1 MKYGF
6 VKVAAVTPEVKVADV
21 DFNVESIM
29 AEIDKCAA
37 KHVKVMVFPE
47 LCITG
52 ATCRDLFLQKALISS
67 ALEGLKKIKWHSKD
81 VDALIVVGLP
91 LKKEGKLYD
100 VAAVVNRGDILGFVP
115 KTVLSNHGEFN
126 DSRWFASGEEIMGYV
141 SFDGDEVAI
150 GTNLLFNTETVEDL
164 VVACEIGNEPAL
176 AETPSVAH
184 VQAGATLILNPQAT
198 AEIVGRTEFRRNTVA
213 SLSGRLA
220 CGYVSA
226 GAGFGES
233 TTDYVY
239 GGQRLIGECGDILAE
254 SELYGYGALVSD
266 IDVERIAAERIRSS
280 VFDAFED
287 DDYLRLPFYIKS
299 EDTLLDR
306 FYSKT
311 PFIPCPTCV
320 RGDRMKEI
328 FDIQCMGLR
337 KRCLSAGAKKLLIG
351 ISGGLDSTLAFLV
364 AIHTADLLGLSRED
378 VIAVTMPCFG
388 TSERTHDNA
397 IKLCESLG
405 ATFKEVNIKD
415 SVLSHFKD
423 IDQPFEKHDAAF
435 ENAQAR
441 ERTQVLMDMANQ
453 CSGLVVGTGD
463 LSELAL
469 GWATYNGDHMSM
481 YCVNGDITKT
491 TVRAIVKW
499 YAEMCDSEN
508 LAAVLQDII
517 DTPVSPE
524 LLPPSE
530 GEISQKTEELL
541 GPYEL
546 HDFFLYY
553 TVRFGFTPAKIKY
566 LARVAFKEEYDEAL
580 IEKCLGTFLKR
591 FRTQQFKRSCLPDG
605 PAVGTVGLSPRGGF
619 MMPSDAGDWTK

>member
-21 DFNVESIM
+21 KFNVESILS
-29 AEIDKCAA
+29 EVK
-37 KHVKVMVFPE
+37 KLKKNHVKVMVFPE

-52 ATCRDLFLQKALISS
+52 ATCKDLFYQKSLLNEALT
-67 ALEGLKKIKWHSKD
+67 GLKKIKDFSED
-81 VDALIVVGLP
+81 IDAIIAVGLP

-100 VAAVVNRGDILGFVP
+100 VAALINRGDVLGFVP
-115 KTVLSNHGEFN
+115 KTVLSNTGEFS

-141 SFDGDEVAI
+141 NFDGEEVAI
-150 GTNLLFNTETVEDL
+150 GTNLLFYNPEMEDL
-164 VVACEIGNEPAL
+164 VIGVEIGNEPAL
-176 AETPSVAH
+176 SETPSVAH
-184 VQAGATLILNPQAT
+184 VQAGATIILNPQAT
-198 AEIVGRTEFRRNTVA
+198 AEIVGRSEFRRDTVT
-213 SLSGRLA
+213 SLSRRLA
-220 CGYVSA
+220 AGYISA
-226 GAGFGES
+226 GAGWGES
-233 TTDYVY
+233 TTDFVY
-239 GGQRLIGECGDILAE
+239 GGQRIIGECGDALAE
-254 SELYGYGALVSD
+254 GELYTYGALVSD
-266 IDVERIAAERIRSS
+266 IDVERIAAERIKSS

-287 DDYLRLPFYIKS
+287 DDYLRLPFYIKN
-299 EDTLLDR
+299 EDTVLDR

-311 PFIPCPTCV
+311 PFIPHCTCV
-320 RGDRMKEI
+320 RCDRMKEI

-364 AIHTADLLGLSRED
+364 SVHTADLLGLSRKD

-388 TSERTHDNA
+388 TSKRTHNNA
-397 IKLCESLG
+397 VKLCESLG
-405 ATFKEVNIKD
+405 ATFKEVNIKE

-441 ERTQVLMDMANQ
+441 ERTQVLMDIANQ
-453 CSGLVVGTGD
+453 CGGLVVGTGD

-499 YAEMCDSEN
+499 YAEMCEKEETAD
-508 LAAVLQDII
+508 VLIDII

-524 LLPPSE
+524 LLPPTE

-553 TVRFGFTPAKIKY
+553 MVRFGFTPAKIKY
-566 LARVAFKEEYDEAL
+566 LAKVAFKDEYDEAL
-580 IEKCLGTFLKR
+580 IEKCLSTFLKR